1 MGASMIYGVKQVG
14 PNRFRE
20 IFGRYFEALN
30 VGDDDS
36 AIETQS
42 LIAGRQPAE
51 RNRL

>member
-1 MGASMIYGVKQVG
+1 MSHGVKQVG

-20 IFGRYFEALN
+20 TFGRYFEEFN

-36 AIETQS
+36 AIEIQS
-42 LIAGRQPAE
+42 LIAGQQPAE